1 MKKTILIVLATI
13 TLGAVGALALN
24 YFQLQSPMN
33 YVIKRDPR
41 NDGIDVSVHYG
52 SFIDPSTL
60 VFDLRKVSG
69 SKSPADVFRVMLQY
83 ADRIKERR
91 FDDIAL
97 AYKGSIKFKVEGTY
111 FRTLGE
117 EYGVQNVLYTIR
129 TFPEH
134 LKTPAGTHAYPEWTG
149 GLLGVMN
156 KQMEDF
162 SDFHRQWYLSDQEGN
177 GTVQNS
183 PHPLTI
189 SRN

>member
-1 MKKTILIVLATI
+1 MKKAILIVPAI
-13 TLGAVGALALN
+13 IAMGSVGTLALN

-41 NDGIDVSVHYG
+41 NDGIDVSVHYAN
-52 SFIDPSTL
+52 FIHPSTL
-60 VFDLRKVSG
+60 VFDLRKMSD
-69 SKSPADVFRVMLQY
+69 SKSPADVFRVVLQY
-83 ADRIKERR
+83 ADRIKEMR
-91 FDDIAL
+91 FDDVAF
-97 AYKGSIKFKVEGTY
+97 AYKGAIKFKIEGAY

-134 LKTPAGTHAYPEWTG
+134 LKTPAGTPAYPRWTG
-149 GLLGVMN
+149 GLLGVTN
-156 KQMEDF
+156 KQMKDF
-162 SDFHRQWYLSDQEGN
+162 SDFHKQWYLSDQEGN
-177 GTVQNS
+177 STIQNN